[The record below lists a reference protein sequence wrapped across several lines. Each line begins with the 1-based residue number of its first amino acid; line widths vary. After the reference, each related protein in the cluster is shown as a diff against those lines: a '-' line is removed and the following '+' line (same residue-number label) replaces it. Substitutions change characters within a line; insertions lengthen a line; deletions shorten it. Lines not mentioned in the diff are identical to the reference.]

1 MFTGIIT
8 DVGNVLDSKTDGKSL
23 AIRFKKPI
31 SWNNLELGESVNTDG
46 VCLTVASQNL
56 TSYVCQLMPETLKKT
71 NFGVEIPTKVN
82 LERALR
88 IGDRLGGHFVQG
100 HTDDIGQVVRVDKA
114 KSREIYI
121 QFLPKYL
128 GLVVYKGSIV
138 INGVALTI
146 TEVKGSVLGVSL
158 VPYTLEHTTLG
169 SLNVGSN
176 VNLEFDL
183 IGKYI
188 AANLKG
194 KDNAGS

>member
-8 DVGNVLDSKTDGKSL
+8 DVGNVLDSKTDGKGL

-31 SWNNLELGESVNTDG
+31 SWSNLELGESVNTDG

-82 LERALR
+82 W
-88 IGDRLGGHFVQG
+88 
-100 HTDDIGQVVRVDKA
+100 A
-114 KSREIYI
+114 KTVYKYPD
-121 QFLPKYL
+121 FLPKYL

-188 AANLKG
+188 AANMKG